1 MILEA
6 IDVKELLQ
14 EKAGYILS
22 FLMGQ
27 GGEYAE
33 IFYES
38 SSNTRIIFENN
49 KVDKIEHG
57 NDVGVGLRLI
67 KDHKVYY
74 GYSTEFDMDSL

>member
-22 FLMGQ
+22 FLMGN
-27 GGEYAE
+27 GGEYGE
-33 IFYES
+33 IFFED
-38 SSNTRIIFENN
+38 SSNTRIVFENN

-57 NDVGVGLRLI
+57 SDVGIGLRL
-67 KDHKVYY
+67 
-74 GYSTEFDMDSL
+74 